1 MKARSVLV
9 SLIMC
14 FIVLIWCVGQDAM
27 MGTWKLNEA
36 KSKIGAGSPKN
47 NTVVIEAAGENVK
60 ITMDGVDPTGKAT
73 HSEWTGKFDGKE
85 YPVTGDS
92 NSDSRSYKKVDDRT
106 VEVSVKKGGKVTVS
120 GKVVV
125 SADGKTRTAYVKG
138 TSSRCL
144 RRWPAT
150 CETRC
155 IHLVPRMIRGMLTC
169 S

>member
-1 MKARSVLV
+1 MKARSVVAPLV
-9 SLIMC
+9 TC
-14 FIVLIWCVGQDAM
+14 FVALTWCFGQDAM

-60 ITMDGVDPTGKAT
+60 ITMYGVDPAGKAT

-85 YPVTGDS
+85 YPVTGDA
-92 NSDSRSYKKVDDRT
+92 NSDSRSYKQIDDRT

-125 SADGKTRTAYVKG
+125 SADRKTRTANVKG
-138 TSSRCL
+138 TSPSGEKF
-144 RRWPAT
+144 
-150 CETRC
+150 ETTA
-155 IHLVPRMIRGMLTC
+155 VYDKQ
-169 S
+169 